1 MVVLLGEVVVLECLG
16 IAEVQTEVAGGVV
29 GETHWGQSGFAV
41 ALQFA
46 TVHSRK
52 LQKLVVLFEIVEHP
66 EVEQVLT
73 GGIVVGTQVLG
84 KAVVL
89 VELLA
94 LGL

>member
-1 MVVLLGEVVVLECLG
+1 MLWEVVVLECPG
-16 IAEVQTEVAGGVV
+16 IAEVQTAVEEGVV
-29 GETHWGQSGFAV
+29 GEAHWGQLGFAV

-52 LQKLVVLFEIVEHP
+52 LQKLVVVFEIVEHP

-73 GGIVVGTQVLG
+73 EGIVVGKQARG
-84 KAVVL
+84 KAVAL

-94 LGL
+94 RVL

>member
-1 MVVLLGEVVVLECLG
+1 MVLLWEVVVLECLG
-16 IAEVQTEVAGGVV
+16 IAEVQTAVAEGVAV
-29 GETHWGQSGFAV
+29 ETHWGQLGFVV

-52 LQKLVVLFEIVEHP
+52 LQKLVVLFVIVEHP

-73 GGIVVGTQVLG
+73 GGIVVGKQVRG
-84 KAVVL
+84 EVVVL

-94 LGL
+94 RVL

>member
-16 IAEVQTEVAGGVV
+16 IAEVQTAVAEGVV
-29 GETHWGQSGFAV
+29 GETHWGQSEFAV

-66 EVEQVLT
+66 EVEQVLM
-73 GGIVVGTQVLG
+73 GGIVVGTQVRG
-84 KAVVL
+84 EVL

-94 LGL
+94 RVL